1 MCFKTWLIA
10 LAQDAARR
18 GCLGRFRRT
27 SDLACWQQV
36 WATGTAPTIAA
47 VLAWATECPARFES
61 LRITEPGL
69 IERVLQNESDRED
82 WEMAA

>member
-18 GCLGRFRRT
+18 GCLGRFRRA

-36 WATGTAPTIAA
+36 WAQGVQPTIAA
-47 VLAWATECPARFES
+47 VLEWATMDPERFED
-61 LRITEPGL
+61 LRET
-69 IERVLQNESDRED
+69 ESDEI
-82 WEMAA
+82 EQMAA